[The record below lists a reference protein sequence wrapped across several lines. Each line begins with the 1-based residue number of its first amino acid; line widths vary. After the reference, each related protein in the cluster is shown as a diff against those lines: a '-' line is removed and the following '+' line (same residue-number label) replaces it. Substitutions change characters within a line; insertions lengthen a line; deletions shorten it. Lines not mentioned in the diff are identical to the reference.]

1 MDRCGV
7 RNSLWESSVGIY
19 TWLTK
24 VNHTKKSTFKC
35 DINSD
40 LENNAKPGTEL
51 HDWKGTYD
59 HCGTK

>member
-1 MDRCGV
+1 
-7 RNSLWESSVGIY
+7 VGIY

-24 VNHTKKSTFKC
+24 VNHRKKSTFIY
-35 DINSD
+35 DINSY

-51 HDWKGTYD
+51 YDWQGTCD